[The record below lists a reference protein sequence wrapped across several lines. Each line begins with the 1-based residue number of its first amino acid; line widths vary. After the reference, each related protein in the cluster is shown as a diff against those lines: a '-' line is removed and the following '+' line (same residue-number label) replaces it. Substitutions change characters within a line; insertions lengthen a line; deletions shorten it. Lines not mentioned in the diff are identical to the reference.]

1 MIRAAR
7 RHEIPLLPQ
16 IENAADQRYR
26 RAGPDLVVDMP
37 PHSLASL
44 EAGRRRDLLWVAT
57 SPRNRVVGFVLME
70 IKGGTAWIEQ
80 LSVLDR
86 WQGRGLGA
94 ALIDR
99 SAAAARALG
108 HQALHLTTYRGV
120 PWNEPFYRRRGFVEM
135 PRGDLLPSLRRVLLT
150 EIGHGHPSWRRAI
163 MRRGIQGACLQPG

>member
-26 RAGPDLVVDMP
+26 RTG
-37 PHSLASL
+37 
-44 EAGRRRDLLWVAT
+44 
-57 SPRNRVVGFVLME
+57 
-70 IKGGTAWIEQ
+70 
-80 LSVLDR
+80 LDR
-86 WQGRGLGA
+86 WQGRGFGA

-108 HQALHLTTYRGV
+108 HQVLYLTTYRGV

-135 PRGDLLPSLRRVLLT
+135 WRGDLLPSLRRVLLI
-150 EIGHGHPSWRRAI
+150 EIGHGHPSWRRAV
-163 MRRGIQGACLQPG
+163 MRRSLGGDG

>member
-26 RAGPDLVVDMP
+26 RTGLDLVVDM

-44 EAGRRRDLLWVAT
+44 EAGRRRGLLWVAT

-86 WQGRGLGA
+86 W
-94 ALIDR
+94 
-99 SAAAARALG
+99 
-108 HQALHLTTYRGV
+108 
-120 PWNEPFYRRRGFVEM
+120 
-135 PRGDLLPSLRRVLLT
+135 
-150 EIGHGHPSWRRAI
+150 
-163 MRRGIQGACLQPG
+163 